1 MAENAKNDK
10 YMFHGCCCYYNAC
23 ECNMKNF
30 DVCCRYEQAFCCISN
45 DCCLSVT
52 AETLGCGLTGDKDK
66 NPDEYCKIGCV
77 CCDLGL
83 VKPVACC
90 NGAFASLCY
99 YEVLSFPLSEEHLNE
114 CVCACCFVQCCPT
127 CGVCVAPP
135 PCPALEKLRA
145 NGEIE
150 ALTMDRGDG
159 DGDKK
164 APAKEAEETAA
175 AAPVEEKKRPAVVE
189 GEDKEQDF

>member
-1 MAENAKNDK
+1 MAEGNDK
-10 YMFHGCCCYYNAC
+10 CVCQGCCCYYNAC
-23 ECNMKNF
+23 DFNMKNF
-30 DVCCRYEQAFCCISN
+30 DLCCRYESAYCCISN
-45 DCCLSVT
+45 DCCLSFT
-52 AETLGCGLTGDKDK
+52 ADKLGCGLTGDKDK

-90 NGAFASLCY
+90 KGAFASLCY
-99 YEVLSFPLSEEHLNE
+99 YEVASCPLSEEHLNE

-135 PCPALEKLRA
+135 PCPALDKLRA
-145 NGEIE
+145 NNNDEVE

-164 APAKEAEETAA
+164 TAAKETQETA
-175 AAPVEEKKRPAVVE
+175 AAPVEEKKQPAVEDV
-189 GEDKEQDF
+189 DKEQDF